1 MSSTA
6 DVGSIVL
13 IKTQIIQCK
22 EISDKART
30 FLITALV
37 VMWTNNRKNF
47 SSRKISVCKGREGWC
62 TMVKVM
68 VDSW

>member
-30 FLITALV
+30 FLITDLV
-37 VMWTNNRKNF
+37 VM
-47 SSRKISVCKGREGWC
+47 SSYN
-62 TMVKVM
+62 
-68 VDSW
+68 